1 MGTDFSG
8 LAGLSEALATARLA
22 VTRPFEV
29 VDRIKGKRE
38 RRRSGPPCE
47 IAGIRADVF
56 DAVHE
61 FLGVPTCRTC
71 ADENR
76 AMSREVDAQ
85 SPNGHPLDGGP
96 TLAQTLW
103 ILARHHKPT
112 MVVETG
118 VARGVSSAF
127 LLGALERN
135 GDGHLWSLDL
145 PMLRAGWRVETGC
158 AVPDRLRDRWT
169 YIRRSSRR
177 GLPPLLA
184 DLGSVDMFVH
194 DGLHT
199 SETMAF
205 EFGSVWPRLT
215 EKGLLVTDDA
225 EASTAFMDF
234 ARRVGGAPMLL
245 SEAGKASVIG
255 VLRR

>member
-1 MGTDFSG
+1 MSPD
-8 LAGLSEALATARLA
+8 LSDLSLALANARLV
-22 VTRPFEV
+22 VTRPFEL

-47 IAGIRADVF
+47 IPGIRADVF

-61 FLGVPTCRTC
+61 FLGVPTCHTC

-76 AMSREVDAQ
+76 AMSCEVDAQ
-85 SPNGHPLDGGP
+85 LPKGHPLDGGP
-96 TLAQTLW
+96 TLTQTLW

-118 VARGVSSAF
+118 VARGISSAF
-127 LLGALERN
+127 LLGALDRN
-135 GDGHLWSLDL
+135 SDGHLWSLDL

-158 AVPDRLRDRWT
+158 AVPERLRNRWT

-199 SETMAF
+199 NETMAF
-205 EFGSVWPRLT
+205 EFACVWPYLT
-215 EKGLLVTDDA
+215 KNGLLVTDDA
-225 EASTAFMDF
+225 EASKAFMDF
-234 ARRVGGAPMLL
+234 ARFIGGEPMLL
-245 SEAGKASVIG
+245 TEAGKASVIG
-255 VLRR
+255 LLRR